1 MLDKK
6 LKKKYQ
12 YVVAFF
18 VIDNHEYIYHYLN
31 KDLTFTTEFDPKKA
45 RLYKSFDNA
54 WKKAN
59 SLLDIPDIHH
69 VAVRNVY
76 EGKIVKPTD
85 DVDSLH

>member
-18 VIDNHEYIYHYLN
+18 YIDNHEYIYHYLN

-45 RLYKSFDNA
+45 KLYKSFDNA
-54 WKKAN
+54 WEKAG
-59 SLLDIPDIHH
+59 LLLYIPYIQH
-69 VAVRNVY
+69 VAGRNDY
-76 EGKIVKPTD
+76 ESKIV
-85 DVDSLH
+85 

>member
-18 VIDNHEYIYHYLN
+18 YIDNHEYIYHYLN

-45 RLYKSFDNA
+45 KLYKSFDNA
-54 WKKAN
+54 WKKAD
-59 SLLDIPDIHH
+59 SLFDILPYIHH

-76 EGKIVKPTD
+76 EGKIV
-85 DVDSLH
+85 

>member
-18 VIDNHEYIYHYLN
+18 YIDNHEYIYHYLN

-45 RLYKSFDNA
+45 KLYKSE
-54 WKKAN
+54 
-59 SLLDIPDIHH
+59 LLKFHWIAEIIN
-69 VAVRNVY
+69 R
-76 EGKIVKPTD
+76 
-85 DVDSLH
+85 